1 MQLALIDFGK
11 AKDLRFSSYPEYS
24 TNTVSTT
31 QFNKCE
37 QRNKGMTSDHSEY
50 PERSS
55 QHSNTKGNVSLAAAR
70 VDSQQ
75 RLEEKGEDTMVM
87 FVGNVA
93 GDPSSSQHLPY
104 YHCGRTLMLL
114 LLLMLF

>member
-1 MQLALIDFGK
+1 MIDFGK

-24 TNTVSTT
+24 TNTVSIT

-37 QRNKGMTSDHSEY
+37 HQNKGMTSDHSEY
-50 PERSS
+50 PEGNR
-55 QHSNTKGNVSLAAAR
+55 QHSNTKDNVSSVTAT

-75 RLEEKGEDTMVM
+75 PMEEGEDSMVM

-104 YHCGRTLMLL
+104 YHCGRTLILL